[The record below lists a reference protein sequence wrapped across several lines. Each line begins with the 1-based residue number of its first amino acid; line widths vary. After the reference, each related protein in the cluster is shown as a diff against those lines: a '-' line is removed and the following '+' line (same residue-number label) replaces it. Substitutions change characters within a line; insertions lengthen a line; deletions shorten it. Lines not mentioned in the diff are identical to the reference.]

1 MKCNPCSGDTIAME
15 PARHPGVLCRGA
27 TRALH
32 WSLRSSGPPQHD
44 KNGNGLGAN
53 ALKSGRHLV
62 AAPTGGRWPLASVTR
77 YDGDGMEALEDAQA
91 RLGREALAYAD
102 TLYNLARYLTGNET
116 DAEDLVQDTYTRAL
130 AAAHQFALGTNL
142 KAWLFRILRNT
153 FISRY
158 RRQRHDP
165 TVGGLDTVDPIAQGP
180 SREEWLRDDLEM
192 ERLRKLVGEDIER
205 ALMTLSEDA
214 RTAILLDLEGL
225 TEGEVA
231 QVVGCAVGTVKSR
244 LARARSALRLLL
256 KDYAR

>member
-1 MKCNPCSGDTIAME
+1 M
-15 PARHPGVLCRGA
+15 GA
-27 TRALH
+27 IRAVH
-32 WSLRSSGPPQHD
+32 WSLRSRGLPQHD

-62 AAPTGGRWPLASVTR
+62 AEPTRDRWPLASATR
-77 YDGDGMEALEDAQA
+77 YDGGAMDGLEDAPT

-102 TLYNLARYLTGNET
+102 ALYNLARYLTGNGT
-116 DAEDLVQDTYTRAL
+116 DAEDLVQDTYARAL

-165 TVGGLDTVDPIAQGP
+165 TVGGLDTVDPTAQGP

-192 ERLRKLVGEDIER
+192 ERLRKLVGEEIER

-214 RTAILLDLEGL
+214 RTVILLDLEGL
-225 TEGEVA
+225 SEVEVA

-244 LARARSALRLLL
+244 LARARAALRILL